1 LLNSVLV
8 VVRLCIIPV
17 AVVISPSR
25 LVASSPRR
33 LVTSSPCR
41 LTLPPRRLVASS
53 LPCLIA
59 TSRIRRA

>member
-8 VVRLCIIPV
+8 VVRLCIVLV
-17 AVVISPSR
+17 AVV
-25 LVASSPRR
+25 VSSPRR

-41 LTLPPRRLVASS
+41 LALPPRRLVASS

-59 TSRIRRA
+59 TSRIHTHFKF